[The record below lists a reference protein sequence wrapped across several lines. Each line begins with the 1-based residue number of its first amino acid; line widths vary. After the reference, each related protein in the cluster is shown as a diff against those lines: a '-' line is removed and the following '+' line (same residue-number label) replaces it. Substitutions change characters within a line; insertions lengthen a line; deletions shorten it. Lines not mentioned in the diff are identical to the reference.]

1 MVGVCV
7 FRGLLRGVAEEVA
20 TVILVVFSHEIS
32 PSKLWPQP
40 ITSSSPTGD
49 GSFEKLLLAQILRI
63 IPKTIE
69 NLILEASLSFTA
81 TWMRI
86 NMWLLLFSLPN
97 FAI

>member
-49 GSFEKLLLAQILRI
+49 GSFEKLL
-63 IPKTIE
+63 
-69 NLILEASLSFTA
+69 
-81 TWMRI
+81 
-86 NMWLLLFSLPN
+86 
-97 FAI
+97 